1 MGIYYYRKI
10 FMPNIKILKSILLM
24 TSLILLTACG
34 SSKHMSPKLHKPLD
48 LTGASE
54 SFISGANDGCETA
67 SEKYKKD
74 HEAFNNDFE
83 YNEGWWAGRNNC
95 ERLSK
100 FHESLEDSN
109 TSNT

>member
-1 MGIYYYRKI
+1 
-10 FMPNIKILKSILLM
+10 MPNIKILKSILLM

-34 SSKHMSPKLHKPLD
+34 SSKHKGPKPHKPLD
-48 LTGASE
+48 FTGASE

-74 HEAFNNDFE
+74 HEAFNNNFE
-83 YNEGWWAGRNNC
+83 YNEGWWEGRHNC
-95 ERLSK
+95 ETLSK
-100 FHESLEDSN
+100 LHESLEDSN